1 MEKWT
6 NINEKQILTKEF
18 SGKRVVTFKD
28 VDLVHERADG
38 TASRNFRENREH
50 FIENEDFYN
59 ITPKDFQSDEIR
71 RFGINSPRG
80 GILLTETGYL
90 MLVKSFTDDLA
101 WKVQRELVNVYFN
114 VHHPESEQSKLQE
127 PYKLVKK
134 LYNGNPVMVLKDLEF
149 LIGTSVHTI
158 GYILKSN
165 NQFTIGVD
173 YFLLEGK
180 ELKNFKKNN
189 DVSKLIGSLIVIPKQ
204 GIDKLLNIL
213 LLKPAGE
220 LRETFERYFELEKP
234 VPQGKNKAPVLEQ
247 LQACKFIADDLKVGE
262 AVKMSIYRM
271 VCEKNGIDTAAVN
284 KLKTE
289 YNKKLD
295 KELLE
300 IAIKYGELLLENFT
314 TEGIMALKE
323 ETIAEEPII
332 SGSKVVKKYMDNWF
346 NTIIKISKK
355 YEKAAI

>member
-28 VDLVHERADG
+28 VDLVHERVNG
-38 TASRNFRENREH
+38 TASRNFRSNKEH
-50 FIENEDFYN
+50 FIENEDFYIIN
-59 ITPKDFQSDEIR
+59 ITNDEIR
-71 RFGINSPRG
+71 RQFGVKKNAGRQL
-80 GILLTETGYL
+80 ILLTETGYL

-114 VHHPESEQSKLQE
+114 VHHLKVEQSKLQE
-127 PYKLVKK
+127 PYKLTKK
-134 LYNGNPVMVLKDLEF
+134 FYNGNPVMVLKDLEF

-204 GIDKLLNIL
+204 GVDKLLNLL

-234 VPQGKNKAPVLEQ
+234 VPQGKNKVPVLEQ

-271 VCEKNGIDTAAVN
+271 VCEKNGIGTAVVD
-284 KLKTE
+284 KIE
-289 YNKKLD
+289 HRKKLD
-295 KELLE
+295 KEVKEITMKYGVYLLE
-300 IAIKYGELLLENFT
+300 HFT
-314 TEGIMALKE
+314 THEIIDMKNQWVYDNNVKSEKVKSYMLKLFD
-323 ETIAEEPII
+323 I
-332 SGSKVVKKYMDNWF
+332 
-346 NTIIKISKK
+346 IIKISTKTK
-355 YEKAAI
+355 RTA